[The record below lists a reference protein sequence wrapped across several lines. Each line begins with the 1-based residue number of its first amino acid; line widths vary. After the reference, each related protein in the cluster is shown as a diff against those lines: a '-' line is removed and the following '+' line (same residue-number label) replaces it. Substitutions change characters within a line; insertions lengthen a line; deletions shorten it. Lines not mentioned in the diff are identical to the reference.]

1 MKNLKKPEWRCK
13 GREIVTWGGSAL
25 AISGILAF
33 FFYRSP
39 WAVIPMMVPAIIY
52 VWWENKKDHQK
63 QDEYLVGQFAE
74 CILAVGNSVRAGYA
88 VENAFLE
95 SVSDMKMMYGAD
107 AAILKELS
115 LVRGGLNNHVPIEK
129 LLVEMGIRT
138 KLREVCEFAE
148 VFNITKRNG
157 GDLAGVM
164 SVSAQSI
171 NNRRILKEEIQ
182 TLQSAKR
189 LEQKIMNLIPL
200 GLMIYMEVTA
210 PGYFDM
216 YFSDVGGRLIMTLFL
231 LWYVGAYALSEYIL
245 WNGGDL

>member
-33 FFYRSP
+33 FFYRSL
-39 WAVIPMMVPAIIY
+39 WAMLPMMVPAIIF

-63 QDEYLVGQFAE
+63 QDECLVGQFAE

-95 SVSDMKMMYGAD
+95 SMSDMKMMYGAD

-129 LLVEMGIRT
+129 LLVEMGMRT

-148 VFNITKRNG
+148 VFS
-157 GDLAGVM
+157 
-164 SVSAQSI
+164 SVFLRLFS
-171 NNRRILKEEIQ
+171 RIL
-182 TLQSAKR
+182 
-189 LEQKIMNLIPL
+189 
-200 GLMIYMEVTA
+200 
-210 PGYFDM
+210 
-216 YFSDVGGRLIMTLFL
+216 
-231 LWYVGAYALSEYIL
+231 
-245 WNGGDL
+245 